1 MMTAAFLHKN
11 RLWLLLAVSAF
22 SRLLIAA
29 FTELGNDEVYYVN
42 YALYPDLSHFDHPPM
57 IGWFIQ
63 LFSLNLL
70 YESEIFIRLGAVV
83 AGTINTWLAYLIGKK
98 LRDETTGWY
107 AALLY
112 TASFYCFVIAGI
124 FIMPDA
130 PQSLFWLLSVYLL
143 VIVAQAGPENKKGQR
158 AMLIVGLTAGLAML
172 SKYTSVFLFTG
183 AGIYF
188 LLFERKWLL
197 KWQVYA
203 AVLLASLIFLPV
215 IIWNIQYD
223 FISFTFHSE
232 RVEVV
237 KSVLRPDLFGIE
249 LGGQIFYNNPVTF
262 VIIVMGL
269 LAFFRNRFPE
279 NKPEIRMLV
288 SIAIPVILLF
298 LGFSL
303 FRRTL
308 PHWTGPAYMT
318 LIPLA
323 ALYIRTLTKNGLAE
337 KPFAAP
343 LRYALLFL
351 VIVLTAALGQIG
363 QGWFF
368 NKGIDVQTGK
378 RLGIKDI
385 TLDMY
390 GWRQLHDGFAPVYQ
404 QDTASG
410 HMRKDAVILSQRWFP
425 AANLDYYVARPLG
438 ISLLTLAEL
447 ERTHKYA
454 WITQFRGGFYPGMD
468 AYYFS
473 SSYDF
478 SDPNGQYREYF
489 TRIEQPETIPVYRN
503 NRLVMYHYVWR
514 MHGLIAVPPDNLT
527 GKDLQKGFQVFGKT
541 NHQPTD

>member
-1 MMTAAFLHKN
+1 MTTVFLKKN
-11 RLWLLLAVSAF
+11 RLWLLLAISAL

-70 YESEIFIRLGAVV
+70 FDSELFIRLAAVV
-83 AGTINTWLAYLIGKK
+83 SGSLNTWIIYQIGKNIK
-98 LRDETTGWY
+98 DETTGWY

-112 TASFYCFVIAGI
+112 TSSFYCFIIAGT
-124 FIMPDA
+124 FMMPDA
-130 PQSLFWLLSVYLL
+130 PQTLFWLLSVYLL
-143 VIVAQAGPENKKGQR
+143 LDVARDGASGKKGAR
-158 AMLIVGLTAGLAML
+158 AMLMLGITAGLALL
-172 SKYTSVFLFTG
+172 SKYTSIFLFTG
-183 AGIYF
+183 AGLYF
-188 LLFERKWLL
+188 LLFDRKWLL

-203 AVLLASLIFLPV
+203 AALIALLLFLPV

-223 FISFTFHSE
+223 FISFTFHTE

-237 KSVLRPDLFGIE
+237 KTILRPDLFGTE
-249 LGGQIFYNNPVTF
+249 LGGQIFYNNPITF
-262 VIIVMGL
+262 ALIILGL
-269 LAFFRNRFPE
+269 LAFFKGRFPDQ
-279 NKPEIRMLV
+279 KPELRMLI
-288 SIAIPVILLF
+288 SIALPVILLF

-323 ALYIRTLTKNGLAE
+323 ALYIRSLTKDGQVGKL
-337 KPFAAP
+337 FASPVRAAIV
-343 LRYALLFL
+343 LLVIILIAALL
-351 VIVLTAALGQIG
+351 QIK
-363 QGWFF
+363 QGWFL
-368 NKGIDVQTGK
+368 NKGIEQTTGK

-390 GWRQLHDGFAPVYQ
+390 GWDQLRDGFEPVYKK
-404 QDTASG
+404 DMASG
-410 HMRKDAVILSQRWFP
+410 LMRKDAVILSQRWFP
-425 AANLDYYVARPLG
+425 AANLDYYVARPLD
-438 ISLLTLAEL
+438 IKLLTLGEI

-454 WITQFRGGFYPGMD
+454 WITQYRGGFKPGMS

-478 SDPNGQYREYF
+478 SDPNWFFSNYF
-489 TRIEQPETIPVYRN
+489 VLIEPPDTIPVYRN
-503 NRLVMYHYVWR
+503 NKLVMYHYVWR
-514 MHGLIAVPPDNLT
+514 LRGLISNPPDNLT
-527 GKDLQKGFQVFGKT
+527 GKDLI
-541 NHQPTD
+541 NNRESAD